1 MYLQLTTFWASQ
13 LPEARYIWSGSA
25 LFEIAEE
32 SFRAL
37 AFLHLDYCPKLIHVL
52 PLSENMSALP
62 CLETLEIV
70 CCGDLREVFP
80 LNPERQDK
88 ERIIGFPK
96 LKRIHLYELP
106 TLQSICGSRISAPN
120 LETVKTRGCWGL
132 KRLPAVS
139 GNTTKLPKVD
149 CEKDWW
155 DNLEWDGVEVNHH
168 PSLYEPSHSRYYK
181 KAHLPRGTI
190 LR

>member
-80 LNPERQDK
+80 LNPERQNK
-88 ERIIGFPK
+88 EKIIKFPK
-96 LKRIHLYELP
+96 LRRIHLYELP

-120 LETVKTRGCWGL
+120 LETVKIRGCWSL
-132 KRLPAVS
+132 RRLPAVS
-139 GNTTKLPKVD
+139 GSTTKQPKVD
-149 CEKDWW
+149 CVKDWW

-181 KAHLPRGTI
+181 AHLPRGTI